1 MGSSLVG
8 GLPIG
13 LALLPDL
20 VLGGGALLVLLFAVW
35 SRPTPEHLR
44 RVHALAIAVAVAAIG
59 AGAWLALQEL
69 VIAPDAVI
77 AVDGFRWAMTAV
89 VLLATV
95 GALAL
100 ALDYS
105 GNAALT
111 APEPPALVLLSA
123 GGMLLLGS
131 ARDLTLVFLG
141 IELMSVSVFVLAGL
155 DRRRPGSSEAALK
168 YFLLGAFSTAFM
180 VYGMALIYG
189 ATGATQFAAIA
200 EAIRAGDLARDPL
213 LVAGTA
219 LLFVGFA
226 FKVAAV
232 PFHMWAPDVYQ
243 GAPTPYTAF
252 MAAGVKVAAFA
263 ALARIVVEALGP
275 AFQSW
280 YPVVWTLAAI
290 TMVAGNVLA
299 LVQRNVKRMLAYSS
313 VAHAGYLLVAIAT
326 ATGQASAAVVFY
338 GLAYTIATLGAFG
351 VLSIVSGG
359 IEQRT
364 TLDDLAGLVRV
375 RPGLA
380 AAMSVFMLSFLGFPV
395 AGGMGFF
402 AKWYVLRAAME
413 APGPLVRLAVILVL
427 ASVVSAG
434 YYLTIVAAMYMKPR
448 ADDAPAA
455 PAVPRLTGA
464 LVTAAAVAT
473 LVLGLWPNPV
483 VRWARGA
490 SLRGAYEI
498 TAPAAVR
505 GPATVAGAT
514 AP

>member
-1 MGSSLVG
+1 MGSSLIG
-8 GLPIG
+8 GLPLG
-13 LALLPDL
+13 VALLPDL
-20 VLGGGALLVLLFAVW
+20 VLGGGALLVLLVAVW
-35 SRPTPEHLR
+35 SRSSASHRR
-44 RVHALAIAVAVAAIG
+44 RVHALAIGVCVAALAA
-59 AGAWLALQEL
+59 AGWLAVQDLA
-69 VIAPDAVI
+69 IAPDAVV
-77 AVDGFRWAMTAV
+77 AADGFRWAMTSI
-89 VLLATV
+89 VLIATI
-95 GALAL
+95 GALVL
-100 ALDYS
+100 ALDYAD
-105 GNAALT
+105 NAALT

-123 GGMLLLGS
+123 GGMLLLGA

-141 IELMSVSVFVLAGL
+141 IEVMSVSVFVLAGL

-200 EAIRAGDLARDPL
+200 DAIRENDLARDPL

-252 MAAGVKVAAFA
+252 MAAGVKIAAFA
-263 ALARIVVEALGP
+263 ALARIAVEALGP

-280 YPVVWTLAAI
+280 YAVVWSLAAI
-290 TMVAGNVLA
+290 TMIAGNILA
-299 LVQRNVKRMLAYSS
+299 LAQKNVKRMLAYSS

-338 GLAYTIATLGAFG
+338 GVAYTIATLGAFG
-351 VLSIVSGG
+351 VLAIVSGG

-380 AAMSVFMLSFLGFPV
+380 AAMTVFMLSFLGFPI

-434 YYLTIVAAMYMKPR
+434 YYLAVVASMYMKPR
-448 ADDAPAA
+448 AEDAPSL
-455 PAVPRLTGA
+455 PVVPRLTGA
-464 LVTAAAVAT
+464 LVTVAAVAT
-473 LVLGLWPNPV
+473 LALGLWPNPV
-483 VRWARGA
+483 IRWARGA
-490 SLRGAYEI
+490 SLTGVNEI
-498 TAPAAVR
+498 SAPAAH
-505 GPATVAGAT
+505 GPATVAGTT